1 MAQHQSIPS
10 HSPTIDRPECLV
22 CGTLMWLAYVEADGP
37 TRDKRTFEC
46 PVCET
51 HEIAFV
57 EFKQAAQKPPRSPP
71 SLDKQKPDQ
80 CERVV
85 SAPTNLL
92 IRSIY
97 KEEQKRKNLKRLR
110 VVLARTTDGPECQR
124 IVNLIEEEEAK
135 RCDQ

>member
-1 MAQHQSIPS
+1 MAQHQSTPS

-22 CGTLMWLAYVEADGP
+22 CGALMWLACVEADG
-37 TRDKRTFEC
+37 TNRDKRTFEC

-57 EFKQAAQKPPRSPP
+57 GLKHAAQKPPRSPP
-71 SLDKQKPDQ
+71 SLDNDQ

-85 SAPTNLL
+85 SAPTTSL

-97 KEEQKRKNLKRLR
+97 RDEQKRKKLKHLR
-110 VVLARTTDGPECQR
+110 IVLARTPDGPECSR
-124 IVNLIEEEEAK
+124 IVSLIEEEEAK
-135 RCDQ
+135 RCE